1 MTQTVYS
8 GLALV
13 GPELESRAVDIV
25 VDGGRIVAVE
35 ERTRAPERWICPS
48 FFNAHTHL
56 GDTIAMDA
64 PARGD
69 IASLVAPPGGL
80 KHRLLAAAPDADCVA
95 GMRESAQR
103 MIRGGTGGFADFR
116 EGGPRGVGLLRDAV
130 AGLPCRAVVLGRD
143 GGEQS
148 ADGAG
153 IASVRDVADYE
164 AIAERVR
171 ESGGIVAFH
180 AGERDAGDVDE
191 ALDCRPDLVVHM
203 THATG
208 AQLRRCADEETPIAV
223 CPRSNWRLGVTTD
236 GVHPPMS
243 RMLDLGCRVLIGTDN
258 AMFVSPDMAGELAF
272 ASVVYGLEPAALL
285 RAGIDGAGL
294 VGSPCWIEPG
304 ARASFFVVDPARA
317 GLSFS
322 RDPVASLV
330 RRLDSAPIET
340 NVINWKDESIKTIF

>member
-13 GPELESRAVDIV
+13 GPALEGRPADIV
-25 VDGGRIVAVE
+25 VDGGRIIAVE
-35 ERTRAPERWICPS
+35 ERTRAPDRWLCPS

-64 PARGD
+64 PADGD
-69 IASLVAPPGGL
+69 LVSLVAPPNGL
-80 KHRLLAAAPDADCVA
+80 KHRLLGAAPDADCVA
-95 GMRESAQR
+95 GMRESVRR

-130 AGLPCRAVVLGRD
+130 AGLPCRAVVFGRD
-143 GGEQS
+143 GGEQV

-164 AIAERVR
+164 AVAGRVR
-171 ESGGIVAFH
+171 EAGGMVAFH
-180 AGERDAGDVDE
+180 AGERDAGDVDG

-203 THATG
+203 THATE
-208 AQLRRCADEETPIAV
+208 AQLRRCADEGIPIAV
-223 CPRSNWRLGVTTD
+223 CPRSNWRLGVATD
-236 GVHPPMS
+236 SAHPPIA
-243 RMLDLGCRVLIGTDN
+243 RMLDLGCRVLLGTDN
-258 AMFVSPDMAGELAF
+258 AMFVPPDMAGELAF

-285 RAGIDGAGL
+285 RAGIDGAA
-294 VGSPCWIEPG
+294 VTGSPSWIEPG
-304 ARASFFVVDPARA
+304 ARASFFVVDPVRA

-330 RRLDSAPIET
+330 RRFDATAIET
-340 NVINWKDESIKTIF
+340 NVIN

>member
-8 GLALV
+8 GFAFV
-13 GPELESRAVDIV
+13 GPALEPCPAEIV

-35 ERTRAPERWICPS
+35 ERTTVPERWICPS

-69 IASLVAPPGGL
+69 IAALVAPPDGL
-80 KHRLLAAAPDADCVA
+80 KPRLLGAARDGDCVA
-95 GMRESAQR
+95 GMRESVIR
-103 MIRGGTGGFADFR
+103 MMRGGTAGFADFR
-116 EGGPRGVGLLRDAV
+116 EGGERGVRLLRDAV
-130 AGLPCRAVVLGRD
+130 AGLPCRAVILGRD

-153 IASVRDVADYE
+153 IASVRDVADFE
-164 AIAERVR
+164 AVAGRVR
-171 ESGGIVAFH
+171 DSGGLVAFH
-180 AGERDAGDVDE
+180 AGERDADDVDA

-203 THATG
+203 THATD
-208 AQLRRCADEETPIAV
+208 AQLRRCADEGIPIAV
-223 CPRSNWRLGVTTD
+223 CPRSNWRLGVAVN
-236 GVHPPMS
+236 GAHPPIA
-243 RMLDLGCRVLIGTDN
+243 RMLELGCRVLLGTDN
-258 AMFVSPDMAGELAF
+258 AMFVPPDMAGELAF
-272 ASVVYGLEPAALL
+272 ASVVYGLDPAALL
-285 RAGIDGAGL
+285 RAGIDGAAV

-304 ARASFFVVDPARA
+304 ARASFFVMDPARA

-330 RRLDSAPIET
+330 LRFDPGAIET
-340 NVINWKDESIKTIF
+340 NVIN